1 MAGSLTAQDSGAADR
16 ASSRRPRTAT
26 RPLFVTRKF
35 PPSVGGMQALAA
47 SVWTALERGAPGARL
62 IAHGGA
68 NRLLPAWLL
77 RALPGVVLAIG
88 RKKVDSV
95 LTGDALMY
103 ALCRPIVRAAR
114 IPNATM
120 IHGTD
125 VTYPNRIYRMI
136 VHPAL
141 RRAPLVIANS
151 QATAEEAI
159 AIGVRRERVSVVRLG
174 VTAPA
179 TSPQRRR
186 EASDSLRRQFHIGDD
201 QVILVTLGRLV
212 RRKGVVWFVG
222 NVLPRLP
229 ANVTYLVAG
238 DGPMAL
244 ELQRAVAESGVE
256 DRIHALGA
264 VGDADRE
271 RLLRGADIFVQP
283 NIRVPGDMEGFGLV
297 LLEAAMRGTPTIASG
312 IEGILDAVVDG
323 QTGFLVP
330 AGDADAWTERM
341 TSLVTRRSELGEIG
355 AQFERAARALYGE
368 EQMSRELLRLLS
380 AGHASA

>member
-1 MAGSLTAQDSGAADR
+1 
-16 ASSRRPRTAT
+16 
-26 RPLFVTRKF
+26 
-35 PPSVGGMQALAA
+35 MQALAA
-47 SVWTALERGAPGARL
+47 SVWKALERGAPGARL

-77 RALPGVVLAIG
+77 HALPRVALTIA
-88 RKKVDSV
+88 RRKVDSV

-103 ALCRPIVRAAR
+103 ALCRPIVRAGR

-125 VTYPNRIYRMI
+125 VTYPNRIYRTI

-174 VTAPA
+174 VTAPS
-179 TSPQRRR
+179 TSPQSRR
-186 EASDSLRRQFHIGDD
+186 EAADSLRGQFHIGQD
-201 QVILVTLGRLV
+201 QLILVTLGRLV
-212 RRKGVVWFVG
+212 RRKGVVWFVA

-229 ANVTYLVAG
+229 SNVTYLVAG

-244 ELQRAVAESGVE
+244 ELQRTVAESGLE
-256 DRIHALGA
+256 DRIHVMGA
-264 VGDADRE
+264 VDDADRE

-297 LLEAAMRGTPTIASG
+297 LLEAAMRGTPTVASG
-312 IEGILDAVVDG
+312 IEGILDAVVDD

-341 TSLVTRRSELGEIG
+341 TSLVSRPGELRDIG
-355 AQFERAARALYGE
+355 ARFDRAARALYGE

-380 AGHASA
+380 AEHAST